1 MNISQLRTLWVIQV
15 VFFLPYHSTFVSKV
29 HSVKCAVKKTKIE
42 SVTGP
47 IIFFPFQIW
56 RNIFF

>member
-15 VFFLPYHSTFVSKV
+15 GFFLPYHSTFVSKV
-29 HSVKCAVKKTKIE
+29 HSVKCAVKQTKIE

-47 IIFFPFQIW
+47 IIFFPLQIW

>member
-47 IIFFPFQIW
+47 IIFSPLRFGET
-56 RNIFF
+56 FFF